1 MALPNHMSTVNLRLE
16 VRDRE
21 VRDVP
26 SRRVI
31 LYVRNSWLLVLK
43 RNGSTM
49 WQRPFCS
56 LQKLTV
62 ALASSQQGAE

>member
-1 MALPNHMSTVNLRLE
+1 MALPNHMSTVNLGLE

-31 LYVRNSWLLVLK
+31 LYVRN
-43 RNGSTM
+43 
-49 WQRPFCS
+49 
-56 LQKLTV
+56 
-62 ALASSQQGAE
+62 A